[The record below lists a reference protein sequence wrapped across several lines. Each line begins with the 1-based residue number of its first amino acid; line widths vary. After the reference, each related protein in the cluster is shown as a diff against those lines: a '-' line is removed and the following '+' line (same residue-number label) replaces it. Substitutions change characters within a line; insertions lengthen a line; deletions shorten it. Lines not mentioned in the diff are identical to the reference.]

1 VFTSF
6 LILSWHFHSFTLFIF
21 EQTNV
26 LYRSLFYNKE
36 ISYSEYLQ
44 ELKKELKASQLAS
57 ENRLAAA
64 QDVFNRDLNAAQVEL
79 KRDLSAAQVELKR
92 DLNAAQAE
100 LKRDLAASHIDLKKD
115 LKKEIFVI
123 LAGAACGLAA
133 FGGGCVTIYLYFL
146 PSKSAATSPNLSEN
160 K

>member
-1 VFTSF
+1 VFTAF
-6 LILSWHFHSFTLFIF
+6 LILSWHFRSFTLFIF

-64 QDVFNRDLNAAQVEL
+64 QA
-79 KRDLSAAQVELKR
+79 ELKR
-92 DLNAAQAE
+92 DLNAAQVE